1 MSLLS
6 NSIRAAISSI
16 ALIGILSP
24 PSALASGG
32 LVVKLLDGSIP
43 IDQPDLFAN
52 AYSKAWGN
60 GSSFCP
66 ALQSILYSAT
76 TASRT
81 WTITSCSAP
90 AYGSTDVASHG
101 KLGADV
107 IFSTT
112 ITVKGTDQF
121 YKETQQG
128 PVPETCGF
136 TDRFNLSAQ
145 DEFSLSDAVFPPKGP
160 SVSFAP
166 PTFKGTLSS
175 ETWDPPCS
183 NEQDEHPGGI
193 SGTIAL
199 LIPDVASSINFP
211 GNALFDALSPYQA
224 TIEKDLA
231 SMIYSLSVATGDL
244 DIQVINSVL
253 REELDKARPIVG
265 QTATSSGGT
274 TSGSQGN
281 SVASSAWGT
290 QSAKQAT
297 SVSSTA
303 PNWGT
308 PGNSALPA
316 PIGASGTINRSVGSS
331 LQQERAQQ
339 TYAAPSSLGVS
350 HLN

>member
-1 MSLLS
+1 MSVLS
-6 NSIRAAISSI
+6 NSIRAAISSM
-16 ALIGILSP
+16 ALVAVLSP
-24 PSALASGG
+24 PSALASSG
-32 LVVKLLDGSIP
+32 LVLKLLDGSVP

-66 ALQSILYSAT
+66 ALRSLLYSAT
-76 TASRT
+76 TPSRT

-90 AYGSTDVASHG
+90 GYGSTDVANHG

-112 ITVKGTDQF
+112 ITVQGTDQF
-121 YKETQQG
+121 YKETHQG
-128 PVPETCGF
+128 SVPDTCAF

-145 DEFSLSDAVFPPKGP
+145 DEFSLSEAVFPPKGP

-193 SGTIAL
+193 SGTVAL
-199 LIPDVASSINFP
+199 LIPDVASSVNFP
-211 GNALFDALSPYQA
+211 GSALFDALSPYQA

-253 REELDKARPIVG
+253 REEVDHARPMS
-265 QTATSSGGT
+265 QTLAPGSGTVSS
-274 TSGSQGN
+274 SQGN
-281 SVASSAWGT
+281 SVAASAWGA
-290 QSAKQAT
+290 QPAQAT
-297 SVSSTA
+297 SGASNTT
-303 PNWGT
+303 PNWAPPASAPT
-308 PGNSALPA
+308 PPRAGSV
-316 PIGASGTINRSVGSS
+316 INRSVGSS
-331 LQQERAQQ
+331 LQPVQPQPG
-339 TYAAPSSLGVS
+339 YAAPASLGGS
-350 HLN
+350 H